1 MGAFAA
7 RFFGYVQDADFYRD
21 LHREAVALLPVGAG
35 RTWFDVGCGPGLVA
49 RLAHER
55 GYDAVGFDIDADM
68 VRLACRR
75 SAAAAVGLRYVESGL
90 DDLVVK
96 NGRAD
101 VVSAASLLNVLPD
114 RRAALIQL
122 LDAVAPGGTLLVV
135 ETSDMMASLRA
146 GDRRRKLALGH
157 RAWVLRLWARA
168 RLGTRA
174 VDIEALCPNEYAVQ
188 RHALLGGLVNAWLV
202 RCEIG
207 HDSAVPTRGQWPA
220 ADE

>member
-1 MGAFAA
+1 MGALAA
-7 RFFGYVQDADFYRD
+7 RFFGYVQGADFYRG

-35 RTWFDVGCGPGLVA
+35 RIWFDVGCGPGLVA
-49 RLAHER
+49 RLAYER

-75 SAAAAVGLRYVESGL
+75 SAAAAGLRYVESGL

-96 NGRAD
+96 HGRAD
-101 VVSAASLLNVLPD
+101 VVSAASLLNVLSD

-146 GDRRRKLALGH
+146 GDRRRKLASGH

-168 RLGTRA
+168 RMGTRA
-174 VDIEALCPNEYAVQ
+174 VDIEALCPNEYVVQ

-202 RCEIG
+202 RREIG
-207 HDSAVPTRGQWPA
+207 HDSAVPTRGQGPA